1 VLTVGAN
8 AVEVEGR
15 LAGGELECPGCGGV
29 LARWG
34 WARTRVLR
42 GGGGLVRLRPRR
54 ARCGGCGGTHVL
66 LPVFALLRRVD
77 LAEVIGAALAAKAA
91 GAGARSIA
99 AAWGRPADTVR
110 GVAAAV
116 RLAGRAGT
124 GVLHQ
129 AAGGGRGGSGPA
141 GAGAVWVRGCGRCGG
156 RGVGGGGLTLAR
168 HRRGAAV
175 VAGLRGQRRPA
186 AGPGL
191 ALEAVQHELPLMS
204 GTGCLRVFAGSVMPR
219 PVRKAALSR
228 KMMTRSSGWSGRG
241 RSGCS
246 ATC

>member
-1 VLTVGAN
+1 MLTVGAD

-42 GGGGLVRLRPRR
+42 GGRGLVRLRPRR

-99 AAWGRPADTVR
+99 AAWARRTRSGGGCGGSARGPGGYGRSSSGCWWRSGWIRSRRRRRRRGSRMRSRRWPGRRWRRSHAGRVSARCRRGGWLARPA
-110 GVAAAV
+110 AA
-116 RLAGRAGT
+116 GCWPRAGP
-124 GVLHQ
+124 
-129 AAGGGRGGSGPA
+129 GSRSTRVA
-141 GAGAVWVRGCGRCGG
+141 SD
-156 RGVGGGGLTLAR
+156 VGGGLPESV
-168 HRRGAAV
+168 RGFCHAT
-175 VAGLRGQRRPA
+175 
-186 AGPGL
+186 
-191 ALEAVQHELPLMS
+191 
-204 GTGCLRVFAGSVMPR
+204 TGEE
-219 PVRKAALSR
+219 
-228 KMMTRSSGWSGRG
+228 
-241 RSGCS
+241 GCVEQKR
-246 ATC
+246 